1 MENKMNLKP
10 AIDLIKQ
17 FEGLKLE
24 AYLCSAG
31 VPTIGYGTTKYIDGS
46 KVKLGDKINLVE
58 AEHLLLADVGRF
70 AKDLEPLISGLPI
83 VPNQH
88 CALLSLCYNIG
99 ITNFKKSTLLKKLK
113 RGDLAAT
120 ADQFLVWNKA
130 NGKVVKGLVNRREK
144 ERALFLS

>member
-31 VPTIGYGTTKYIDGS
+31 VPTIGIGTTVYPNGV
-46 KVKLGDKINLVE
+46 KVKIGETCSSAE
-58 AEHLLLADVGRF
+58 AEAFFRHDLMKFSEELAPLL
-70 AKDLEPLISGLPI
+70 SGLPI

-99 ITNFKKSTLLKKLK
+99 ITNFKKSTLLKRLK
-113 RGDLAAT
+113 QGDLEGAAN
-120 ADQFLVWNKA
+120 QFLVWVKA
-130 NGKVVKGLVNRREK
+130 DGKVVKGLVNRREK
-144 ERALFLS
+144 ERALFIS